1 MPAQVDVLVAQMPK
15 DVAQSWGW
23 FLVLG
28 LALVLLG
35 ILAIFRAMRAT
46 VISMYFF
53 GWLFLFAAVITAVH
67 AVLVGRWGGFVV
79 LLLGAI
85 LFAVIGL
92 MLLRYPMASAETLT
106 LLMALY
112 FIAVGVFHI
121 VATVS
126 IHLPGWYLLDGIFT
140 LALGILVLA
149 GWPASGLWVIGLFIG
164 IDLIMRGLAW
174 TVLALDARRL

>member
-1 MPAQVDVLVAQMPK
+1 MPAQLDVLVAQMPK
-15 DVAQSWGW
+15 EVAQSWGW

-28 LALVLLG
+28 LVLVLLG

-92 MLLRYPMASAETLT
+92 LLLRYPMASAETLT
-106 LLMALY
+106 LLLAMY
-112 FIAVGVFHI
+112 FIAVGMFHI
-121 VATVS
+121 IATVAM
-126 IHLPGWYLLDGIFT
+126 HLPGWYLLDGIIT

-164 IDLIMRGLAW
+164 IDLLMRGLAW
-174 TVLALDARRL
+174 TVLALDARKL